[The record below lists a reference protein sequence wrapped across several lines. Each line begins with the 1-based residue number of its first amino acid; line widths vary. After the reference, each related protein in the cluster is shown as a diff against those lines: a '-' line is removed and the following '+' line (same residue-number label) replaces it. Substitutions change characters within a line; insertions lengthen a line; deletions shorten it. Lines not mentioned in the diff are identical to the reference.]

1 MKKND
6 LKYDPF
12 REKALKLVEAVS
24 KNLAQYVALF
34 LCAILAVVLLVLFSD
49 NSKKSDLLQCL
60 DLDALIFS
68 ESMKE
73 YCESEEVIDFLD
85 GYKTKNPSTAVEGLS
100 LFYEIKETPKEERL
114 EKLRSVNLSSLPNSI
129 VKSKLYKVKGDLML
143 EKGLFLE
150 SIDTYI
156 EANKAYSDSKTFS
169 GLLFYKISKAYF
181 LDFNENRSLESLNA
195 ANSYIKKSLNCKIGN
210 GNILEAVKI
219 LASRITHEI

>member
-1 MKKND
+1 
-6 LKYDPF
+6 
-12 REKALKLVEAVS
+12 
-24 KNLAQYVALF
+24 
-34 LCAILAVVLLVLFSD
+34 
-49 NSKKSDLLQCL
+49 
-60 DLDALIFS
+60 
-68 ESMKE
+68 
-73 YCESEEVIDFLD
+73 
-85 GYKTKNPSTAVEGLS
+85 
-100 LFYEIKETPKEERL
+100 
-114 EKLRSVNLSSLPNSI
+114 
-129 VKSKLYKVKGDLML
+129 ML

-195 ANSYIKKSLNCKIGN
+195 ADSYIKKSLNCKIGN